1 MESSLSY
8 ILPVV
13 HLLIAAVIDVA
24 GSLTRAT
31 VLFHIFV
38 PGSIFSPIAI
48 AVQFLISVFN
58 LTVLGTIRSYFV
70 LDVSYLLAFVLRP
83 TAVVIRSLISI
94 GYSVDAQLGA
104 LPMLLKI

>member
-13 HLLIAAVIDVA
+13 YLLIAAVIDIT

-38 PGSIFSPIAI
+38 PRTIFSPIAI
-48 AVQFLISVFN
+48 TVYFLRSVFN
-58 LTVLGTIRSYFV
+58 LTVLGTIRSHFV

-83 TAVVIRSLISI
+83 TAVVIRPLISI
-94 GYSVDAQLGA
+94 GDSVDAQPGA
-104 LPMLLKI
+104 LPMLPKI